1 MATQPPNVSSP
12 LISIRIRFC
21 ILLLLSVMAYGM
33 AGYRMIE
40 GWSWLDSLYMT
51 VITISTVGFTEVR
64 PLDAAGRVHTILLI
78 IFGVGTV
85 ATTLSVLFEQL
96 FHRQLKIIM
105 EKRGMQ
111 RTIAT
116 LSGHTIVC
124 GFGRMGRMIA
134 SSLQKAGQS
143 VVVIERIPPT
153 ADKIEKLGFLV
164 VQGNAS
170 DEETLSKAGIEKAA
184 SLVAT
189 LGTDADNLFL
199 TLTARGLNEALNI
212 IVRAEDE
219 NNTRKFTQA
228 GASRV
233 VSPFAIGAGHI
244 VRVLTRPTVI
254 DFVDLVSNDDDIK
267 FEVVQTDI
275 TQDSPFAG
283 KTLAEARVRQELG
296 GMVLAIRN
304 AAGRITFDPAPHT
317 RIDEGDTLFVIGS
330 SAAAHKA

>member
-1 MATQPPNVSSP
+1 MATLPSHDSSP
-12 LISIRIRFC
+12 AVNIRIRFC
-21 ILLLLSVMAYGM
+21 ALLLLGVLAYGIT
-33 AGYRMIE
+33 GYRLIE
-40 GWSWLDSLYMT
+40 DWPWLDSLYMT

-64 PLDAAGRVHTILLI
+64 PLGAAGRVHTILLI
-78 IFGVGTV
+78 VFGVGTV

-96 FHRQLKIIM
+96 FRRQLKIIM
-105 EKRGMQ
+105 EKHGMQ

-134 SSLQKAGQS
+134 TNLQKAGKP
-143 VVVIERIPPT
+143 VVVIERVSQT
-153 ADKIEKLGFLV
+153 ADKIEQLGFLV
-164 VQGNAS
+164 VLGNAS
-170 DEETLSKAGIEKAA
+170 DEETLSKAGIAKAA

-189 LGTDADNLFL
+189 LGSDADNLFL
-199 TLTARGLNEALNI
+199 TLTARGLNQVLNI

-233 VSPFAIGAGHI
+233 VSPFAIGASHI
-244 VRVLTRPTVI
+244 VRVLTRPAVV

-275 TQDSPFAG
+275 TRESPFAG
-283 KTLAEARVRQELG
+283 KTLAEGHVRQELG

-304 AAGRITFDPAPHT
+304 RAGRISFDPPPHT
-317 RIDEGDTLFVIGS
+317 RIDEGDTLYVIGS
-330 SAAAHKA
+330 SASEMA

>member
-1 MATQPPNVSSP
+1 MATQPQQDSSP
-12 LISIRIRFC
+12 VINIRIRFC
-21 ILLLLSVMAYGM
+21 ALLLLSVMAYGTV
-33 AGYRMIE
+33 GYRFLE

-64 PLDAAGRVHTILLI
+64 PLDAAGRLHTILLI
-78 IFGVGTV
+78 VFGVGTV
-85 ATTLSVLFEQL
+85 ATTLSVLFEHL

-134 SSLQKAGQS
+134 TSLQKAGQS
-143 VVVIERIPPT
+143 VVVIERIQPT

-170 DEETLSKAGIEKAA
+170 DEETLSKAGIERAA

-304 AAGRITFDPAPHT
+304 SAGRITFDPAPHS
-317 RIDEGDTLFVIGS
+317 RIDAGDTLFVIGS
-330 SAAAHKA
+330 SAATKA